1 MTVQQVIDLAKNGK
15 LKMLSVKD
23 DLDSLIGYL
32 NLGLVEIYKRFPIDT
47 SEVILTLGSDGTEDN
62 PYTMISD
69 TIYKMPDDFMYLIS
83 AYDEVPETSNQ
94 LVAEI
99 PINEENNPLSINT
112 ISWNKVQIPLTVTG
126 AHLSLIYA
134 SSPAYLTTDDL
145 ESEIPLPIQL
155 IEPLM
160 LYVAYLA
167 YAAVDST
174 TQEEDAIMYTR
185 FEKSC
190 KDVKLLGVFTGD
202 DLSMSERIFTRGFV

>member
-15 LKMLSVKD
+15 LKMLAVKD

-32 NLGLVEIYKRFPIDT
+32 NLGLIELYKRFPIDT
-47 SEVILTLGSDGTEDN
+47 EEVILTLGSDGTADN

-83 AYDEVPETSNQ
+83 AYDEVPETSNE

-99 PINEENNPLSINT
+99 PINEEENPLSINT

-134 SSPAYLTTDDL
+134 SAPKYFTVDELD
-145 ESEIPLPIQL
+145 EEVPLPIQL
-155 IEPLM
+155 IDPLL
-160 LYVAYLA
+160 LYMA
-167 YAAVDST
+167 YAGYVSMDST
-174 TQEEDAIMYTR
+174 TQEEDRVLLSR

-190 KDVKLLGVFTGD
+190 KDVKVLGVFTSD
-202 DLSMSERIFTRGFV
+202 DMSMSGRIGTRGFA